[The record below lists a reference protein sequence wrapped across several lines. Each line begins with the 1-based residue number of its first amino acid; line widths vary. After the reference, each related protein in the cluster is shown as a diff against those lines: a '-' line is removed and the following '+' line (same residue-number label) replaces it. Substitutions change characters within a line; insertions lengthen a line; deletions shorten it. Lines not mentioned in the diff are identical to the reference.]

1 MAEHEELIKQVQ
13 ELENQEDDKSSPK
26 KKKKN
31 LRHIINILLVL
42 IITAAA
48 IAITI
53 SDNFWEILNN
63 LKKCDYRFLLIVIGI
78 IVGSVII
85 RALILF
91 FFARLYTKKYHLHQA
106 LAVDFVGTFYSAVTP
121 GASGGQVMQAYTFK
135 KQGIPISSAVSM
147 LAMNSI
153 IYQIVLTVYGILAFA
168 VKHDI
173 IMKIG
178 NAHLGQIGNWSID
191 LPIWAL
197 TIFGFLLN
205 VGVIFLVLLM
215 GYWKGF
221 HNFIMGPMIS
231 LLNKMKI
238 VKDPDK
244 SRENLRVQVENFK
257 VEMRRLFSNIPFT
270 ILVTIMHISYFT
282 IRFSVPYFIGLSLGN
297 ESTLASF
304 FDCVL
309 LCNYHQMIT
318 GIIPIPG
325 SAGVSELVFR
335 LLFVNSRAT
344 ASNSF
349 FYVNA
354 AIKYPDKVMELANAW
369 ETYWNSG
376 EQSKIPE
383 YYRNMIE
390 ANKMTFEEAATQSVT
405 NSESAAM
412 ANAALLLWRS
422 ITFIIPVTIS
432 GFVTAF
438 YRASPKEEANEGRAN
453 RQTYIDLQRD
463 TYIAREEELETMA
476 ETSRLTRE
484 EILKRLR
491 SIGGKKKPKK
501 KKKHKEDDNIIT
513 YDDVNIDDED
523 NSI

>member
-1 MAEHEELIKQVQ
+1 
-13 ELENQEDDKSSPK
+13 
-26 KKKKN
+26 
-31 LRHIINILLVL
+31 
-42 IITAAA
+42 
-48 IAITI
+48 
-53 SDNFWEILNN
+53 
-63 LKKCDYRFLLIVIGI
+63 
-78 IVGSVII
+78 
-85 RALILF
+85 
-91 FFARLYTKKYHLHQA
+91 
-106 LAVDFVGTFYSAVTP
+106 
-121 GASGGQVMQAYTFK
+121 
-135 KQGIPISSAVSM
+135 M

-153 IYQIVLTVYGILAFA
+153 IYQIVLTIYGILAFA

-173 IMKIG
+173 ILKIG
-178 NAHLGQIGNWSID
+178 NAHLGQIGSWSID

-221 HNFIMGPMIS
+221 HNFVMGPMIG
-231 LLNKMKI
+231 LLSKMKL
-238 VKDPDK
+238 VKNPDK

-257 VEMRRLFSNIPFT
+257 VEMRRLFSNVPFT
-270 ILVTIMHISYFT
+270 ILVTIMHITYFT
-282 IRFSVPYFIGLSLGN
+282 IRFSIPYFVGLSLGN

-349 FYVNA
+349 FYVDA
-354 AIKYPDKVMELANAW
+354 MKHYPDKVADLAATW
-369 ETYWNSG
+369 QSYWDLD
-376 EQSKIPE
+376 ERLKIPD
-383 YYRNMIE
+383 YYRKMIE
-390 ANKMTFEEAATQSVT
+390 NGSMSFEEAATQSIT

-438 YRASPKEEANEGRAN
+438 YRASPKDEANEGKAS

-463 TYIAREEELETMA
+463 TYVAREEELETMV

-484 EILKRLR
+484 EVLKRLK
-491 SIGGKKKPKK
+491 SIGNKGKKPKK
-501 KKKHKEDDNIIT
+501 KKKENNDQSDDIVA
-513 YDDVNIDDED
+513 YDDFNIDDED
-523 NSI
+523 NSIR